1 MNLKAV
7 IARLLFCLKKKTNL
21 FIISSFPRLENYL
34 IKHFTEVKLVFK
46 NISLF
51 GARTWREHKI
61 KDWMIFLI
69 NAWILKN
76 YCNGE
81 GVLQKKTLMKTFEA
95 PVSRIFVETSSLT

>member
-7 IARLLFCLKKKTNL
+7 IAKLLFYLKKKTNL
-21 FIISSFPRLENYL
+21 FIISSFLRLENYL
-34 IKHFTEVKLVFK
+34 IKHLTEVKLVFK

-51 GARTWREHKI
+51 GARTWRELKI

-81 GVLQKKTLMKTFEA
+81 GVLQKKRLWKHLK
-95 PVSRIFVETSSLT
+95 RRWVEYSLKHLL